1 MPAEIRFA
9 AVLVG
14 SLVLGSPAI
23 AACLS
28 GDIGSGTAAT
38 RVAGAVALSWL
49 AVRVLWAIVQPPS
62 PADEPGADGPVGAE
76 HDPDV
81 PRRRADDPPAPGDR
95 PAERSDD
102 TEVAT
107 AAEP

>member
-14 SLVLGSPAI
+14 SLLLGSPAI

-28 GDIGSGTAAT
+28 GEIGSGTAAT

-49 AVRVLWAIVQPPS
+49 VVRVLGAIVQPAT
-62 PADEPGADGPVGAE
+62 PADDRGADGPAGAE
-76 HDPDV
+76 DDPDV
-81 PRRRADDPPAPGDR
+81 PRRRADDAPVPDEPTAEPSDDR
-95 PAERSDD
+95 EVAAAAER
-102 TEVAT
+102 
-107 AAEP
+107 

>member
-28 GDIGSGTAAT
+28 GEIGSGTAAT
-38 RVAGAVALSWL
+38 RVAGAAVLTWL
-49 AVRVLWAIVQPPS
+49 AVQVLGAIVQRS
-62 PADEPGADGPVGAE
+62 TSADEPAADGPAGAE
-76 HDPDV
+76 HDG
-81 PRRRADDPPAPGDR
+81 PRRRADDPPAPVDPPAQRPDDR
-95 PAERSDD
+95 
-102 TEVAT
+102 EVAA
-107 AAEP
+107 AAEA